1 MVQAGSNRAA
11 HTEEDIMRITRTW
24 LIAAAAAMAIAC
36 SNDNSPTVPATPDTT
51 GTIPG
56 TDTTLATTA
65 NVSVGDI
72 FFQSAQNPSIN
83 PAVDT
88 VAVNGTVTWTWAA
101 GETLPHSVQ
110 SQGSPSFTSS
120 GIQTG
125 AGNTYAVTFTTPG
138 TYQYDCAVHGSQMTG
153 TIVVR

>member
-1 MVQAGSNRAA
+1 
-11 HTEEDIMRITRTW
+11 MRITRTW
-24 LIAAAAAMAIAC
+24 LFAATAAMAIAC
-36 SNDNSPTVPATPDTT
+36 SDDDNAPTTGSPPDTT
-51 GTIPG
+51 GTDTTG
-56 TDTTLATTA
+56 ADTTLATTA

-120 GIQTG
+120 AVETG
-125 AGNTYAVTFTTPG
+125 PGSTYQFTFTAPG

-153 TIVVR
+153 TVVVR